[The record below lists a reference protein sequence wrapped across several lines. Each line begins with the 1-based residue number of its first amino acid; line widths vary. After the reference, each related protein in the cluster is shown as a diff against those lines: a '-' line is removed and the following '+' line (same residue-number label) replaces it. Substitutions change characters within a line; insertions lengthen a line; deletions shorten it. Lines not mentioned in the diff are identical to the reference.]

1 MKDVT
6 VIIPIGNTLEKDDI
20 TLLTNAVKSAVEQC
34 AELIVIGPAELS
46 KHAAKLTKLGKNIK
60 ILENDTPNYVS
71 NVNKALK
78 DVNTEYF
85 SVLEYDDTFS
95 PKWFENVEKYME
107 YDDEDKF
114 GFLPLTELVDYETKE
129 TIGYANEAFWASSF
143 SDEIG
148 YLDIGALE
156 NYLGFNTS
164 GGVFRKKD
172 FLTLGGL
179 KESMKLVFWYEF
191 LFRAIYKEKKIFVVP
206 KVGYYHVANRPNSLT
221 ESYSNEMSDKEAEW
235 WVELAKKEYFFPQD
249 RKKVYEEE

>member
-1 MKDVT
+1 MDVT
-6 VIIPIGNTLEKDDI
+6 VIIPIGGTLGKDDMA
-20 TLLTNAVKSAVEQC
+20 LLSNAVKSATKQC
-34 AELIVIGPAELS
+34 NEVLIIGPAELS
-46 KHAAKLTKLGKNIK
+46 KQEDKIKKLGDNIK
-60 ILENDTPNYVS
+60 VLENDTPNYAS
-71 NVNKALK
+71 NVNKAVK
-78 DVNTEYF
+78 EVNTEYF
-85 SVLEYDDTFS
+85 SVLEYDDFFS
-95 PKWFENVEKYME
+95 EKWFENVEKYME

-114 GFLPLTELVDYETKE
+114 GYLPLTEINDFNTRESF
-129 TIGYANEAFWASSF
+129 GYANEAFWASSF

-172 FLTLGGL
+172 FLSLGGL
-179 KESMKLVFWYEF
+179 KESMKLTFWYEF

-206 KVGYYHVANRPNSLT
+206 KVGYYHTVNRPNSLT
-221 ESYSNEMSDKEAEW
+221 ETYSNEMSEKEVEW